1 LKERFS
7 IYLLPD
13 IKGVFM
19 KRFLGLLVG
28 FLMLGTG
35 FVFSEMPT
43 GKQMGQGKETK
54 REMKGDR
61 GEKEED
67 VRNIKGYLNSRQE
80 LNLTDEQVKTL
91 EKIRSDFKRD
101 AIKRQA
107 DMKLARMDLQETMRR
122 EKPDFASTRAKI
134 KQISELQ
141 LAAKLVMIDTMEKGY
156 NVLTKEQKDEL
167 PKLKKERRDIWKK
180 KRSGGE

>member
-1 LKERFS
+1 
-7 IYLLPD
+7 
-13 IKGVFM
+13 M

-35 FVFSEMPT
+35 FVFSEAPCEK
-43 GKQMGQGKETK
+43 GMGYDKGMKH
-54 REMKGDR
+54 EMGEK

-67 VRNIKGYLNSRQE
+67 VRNVKMYLKSRQE

-91 EKIRSDFKRD
+91 EKIRNDFKRD

-107 DMKLARMDLQETMRR
+107 DTKLARMDLQETMRK
-122 EKPDFASTRAKI
+122 EKPDFTSSRVKI

-141 LAAKLVMIDTMEKGY
+141 LATKLAMIDAMEKGF
-156 NVLTKEQKDEL
+156 NTLTKEQQDKL
-167 PKLKKERRDIWKK
+167 LQLKKERKENWKK
-180 KRSGGE
+180 NKKGEEKEEKRKMV